1 MGKYGKNIRA
11 MLKYLKAHPRASQ
24 SQGVLVANFRRNQS
38 RCELLLH
45 LEVRNSW
52 QKKIS
57 REVYPAFKCANES
70 KRRKKRQQ
78 ECKINNWD
86 ASREIYQIIS
96 TGKMVSLSPIEI
108 PWTSFRVMEALMN
121 SKCIPV
127 LVLVQLQVNFLLPF
141 ALGEEFWTFM
151 SQVKIFSLS
160 NTILLIINLIDHLD
174 LKSILKYLA
183 YYIRSWKAH

>member
-1 MGKYGKNIRA
+1 MQSIPLTARSDGKIWEKHSNHAEIPQSFTHMRLSLKGSWWQISEGIRA
-11 MLKYLKAHPRASQ
+11 DVSYYCTSKSEIPD
-24 SQGVLVANFRRNQS
+24 N
-38 RCELLLH
+38 
-45 LEVRNSW
+45 
-52 QKKIS
+52 KKT

-70 KRRKKRQQ
+70 KKRKKWQQ

-108 PWTSFRVMEALMN
+108 PWTSFRVMKALMN

-141 ALGEEFWTFM
+141 ALGEEFWTFI
-151 SQVKIFSLS
+151 SQVKIFSLY
-160 NTILLIINLIDHLD
+160 NIIL
-174 LKSILKYLA
+174 
-183 YYIRSWKAH
+183 